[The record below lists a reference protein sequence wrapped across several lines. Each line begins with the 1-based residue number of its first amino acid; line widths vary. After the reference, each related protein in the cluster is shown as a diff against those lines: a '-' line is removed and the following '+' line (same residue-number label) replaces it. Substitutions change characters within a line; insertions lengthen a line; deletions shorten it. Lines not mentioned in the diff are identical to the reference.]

1 MKQFIIP
8 AAALLCLGLALTSCS
23 PKIARVAPNENIDL
37 SGKWNDVDSRQVS
50 EEMISS
56 CLNQPWLY
64 EWGAKNKRPV
74 VIVGQIVNKSHE
86 HIATETFTK
95 DMEKAL
101 LNSGKVDFVADKA
114 ERDQVR
120 DEREDQQLN
129 ASSKTA
135 KDMHEETGA
144 DYMLSGSINTI
155 VDQEGKKSVIYYQVD
170 LQLIH
175 MESNKKVWI
184 GDKKIKKYITR
195 SNTKF

>member
-1 MKQFIIP
+1 MKQILLP
-8 AAALLCLGLALTSCS
+8 VAALFVLAVSSCN
-23 PKIARVAPNENIDL
+23 PKIARVSPNETIDL

-50 EEMISS
+50 EEMIGN
-56 CLNQPWLY
+56 CLGQVWLH
-64 EWGAKNKRPV
+64 EWTTKNKRPV
-74 VIVGQIVNKSHE
+74 VIVGKVVNKSHE

-101 LNSGKVDFVADKA
+101 LNSGKVDFVADKG

-120 DEREDQQLN
+120 DERLDQQTN
-129 ASSKTA
+129 ASAKTA
-135 KDMHEETGA
+135 KDMGEESGA
-144 DYMLSGSINTI
+144 DYMLSGSINSI
-155 VDQEGKKSVIYYQVD
+155 VDQEGKKAVIYYQVD

-184 GDKKIKKYITR
+184 GDKKIKKYITK